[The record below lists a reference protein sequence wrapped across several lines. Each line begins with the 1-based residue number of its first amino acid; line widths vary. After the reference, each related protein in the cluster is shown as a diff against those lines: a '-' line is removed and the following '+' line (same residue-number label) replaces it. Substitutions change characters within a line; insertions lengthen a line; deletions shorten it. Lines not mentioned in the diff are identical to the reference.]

1 MEANKVENK
10 KSTTKLN
17 IILLLA
23 VVALMI
29 GALMINTTGEFG
41 GSDGQAE
48 DVITEIDP
56 DYTPWFEAILEPKSG
71 EIESLLFTL
80 QGSLGVGIITYIL
93 GYYKG
98 KKKNAAD

>member
-1 MEANKVENK
+1 MEKNKSK
-10 KSTTKLN
+10 TGLN

-23 VVALMI
+23 VVALMV
-29 GALMINTTGEFG
+29 GALLINKNGEYG
-41 GSDGQAE
+41 GSDGE
-48 DVITEIDP
+48 VETVITEIDP
-56 DYTPWFEAILEPKSG
+56 NYEPWFDSLLEPKSG

-98 KKKNAAD
+98 KNKNAVN